1 VVVNTNTP
9 TGAYALDP
17 LKDSRHRDAR
27 SARDLADWLAWLE
40 LGNKAARTLDAYE
53 RYAAVLLRSF
63 PNTAFEDFT
72 DGDLAHVLAEFPPRS
87 RHIVKAAW
95 NNWFKWGY
103 KTRRIPG
110 NPIEMLPSMTYKP
123 NRSYDVY
130 GVGEVE
136 ALCALPT
143 LDGALL
149 TLMFWG
155 GLRRS
160 EARMLT
166 GRRLDLDQRQVIV
179 TEGAKGGKSRRV
191 PMTARVATAS
201 AELLLL
207 EGIGDSDYL
216 WYDRPGGTKHLRR
229 SKPISNST
237 FDLWW
242 KRVHQAADVRRRNPH
257 MARHTFATR
266 LRELGVPMEDIQQ
279 HLGHES
285 MRTTADTY
293 VHSNMA
299 DRAERLREAVG
310 AM

>member
-1 VVVNTNTP
+1 MSV
-9 TGAYALDP
+9 GAYALDP

-40 LGNKAARTLDAYE
+40 LGNKAARTLDTYE
-53 RYAAVLLRSF
+53 RYGAALLRAF
-63 PNTAFEDFT
+63 PNTAFADFT
-72 DGDLAHVLAEFPPRS
+72 DGDLAHVLATFPPRS
-87 RHIVKAAW
+87 RHIVKAAL
-95 NNWFKWGY
+95 NSWFKWGY

-110 NPIEMLPSMTYKP
+110 NPIDLLPAMTYKA
-123 NRSYDVY
+123 NRSYDIY
-130 GVGEVE
+130 GAAEAD

-143 LDGALL
+143 PDGPLL
-149 TLMFWG
+149 TLMFWC
-155 GLRRS
+155 GLRRT

-166 GRRLDLDQRQVIV
+166 GRRLDLAQQQVIV

-191 PMTARVATAS
+191 PMTSRVAATCAD
-201 AELLLL
+201 LLTL
-207 EGIGDSDYL
+207 EGIGPDDFL
-216 WYDRPGGTKHLRR
+216 WYDRPGGTRRYRR

-242 KRVHQAADVRRRNPH
+242 RRTHEAASIWRRNPH

-285 MRTTADTY
+285 LRTTADTY
-293 VHSNMA
+293 VHSDMA
-299 DRAERLREAVG
+299 DRATRLRDAVG